1 MVVDSK
7 TSVVNKVMAP
17 AEPTPSNFIRNI
29 VAEDVDA
36 GKHQGR
42 VHTRFPPEPN
52 GYLHIGHAK
61 SICLN
66 FGLAAEFGGRCNLR
80 LDDTNPSKEE
90 IEYVESIREDVRWLG
105 FDWGDREYYA
115 SDYFDRLYQFAVEI
129 IKAGKAYVCDLNSDQ
144 MRQHRGTLTE
154 PGRNSPFRDRSI
166 KENLD
171 LLERMKAGE
180 FPDGA
185 RTLRAKIDMASPN
198 LNLRDPVMYRI
209 LHAAHHRTA
218 GRWCIYPT
226 YDFAHGQS
234 DSIEGITHS
243 ICTLEFEDHRPL
255 YDWFLDQLGIH
266 HPQQIE
272 FARLNLTR
280 TVLSKRK
287 LLQLVEQNH
296 VAGWDDPRMPTL
308 AGLRRRGYTTEAIRT
323 FCERIGVA
331 KRNSTVDIAMLEHCL
346 REDLNKRAA
355 RAMAVLRPIKLV
367 IENYPAGQVEYL
379 EAVNNPEDPSS
390 GTRLVPFSGVIYIEQ
405 DDFRED
411 PPKGFFRL
419 SPGREVRLRYAYII
433 KCTDVVKDPETG
445 EILELR
451 CTYDPETKSGSSQ
464 SNRKVKA
471 TIHWVSAEHAKEAEV
486 RLYDH
491 LFSKEDPDD
500 VPDGANWLTNVN
512 PKSLEVLTDCRVEP
526 ILANAKSGELY
537 QFERLGYFC
546 VDSVDSTELK
556 PVFNRTV
563 TLRDSWANL
572 QKAAKRSK

>member
-1 MVVDSK
+1 MDGKV
-7 TSVVNKVMAP
+7 SVVKDVTAA
-17 AEPTPSNFIRNI
+17 AEGAPSNFIRTI
-29 VAEDVDA
+29 VADDLET
-36 GKHQGR
+36 GKHHGR

-66 FGLAAEFGGRCNLR
+66 FGLATEFGGLCNLR
-80 LDDTNPSKEE
+80 FDDTNPSKED

-115 SDYFDRLYQFAVEI
+115 SDYFDRLYQFAVQI
-129 IKAGKAYVCDLNSDQ
+129 IKAGKAYVCDLSSDQ
-144 MRQHRGTLTE
+144 MREYRGTLTV

-166 KENLD
+166 EENLN
-171 LLERMKAGE
+171 LFERMKAGE

-209 LHAAHHRTA
+209 LHAAHHRTTD
-218 GRWCIYPT
+218 RWCIYPT

-234 DSIEGITHS
+234 DSLEGITHS

-272 FARLNLTR
+272 FARLNLSH

-287 LLQLVEQNH
+287 LLQLVQQNH
-296 VAGWDDPRMPTL
+296 VYGWDDPRMPTL
-308 AGLRRRGYTTEAIRT
+308 AGFRRRGYTAEAIRT

-346 REDLNKRAA
+346 REDLNKRAP
-355 RAMAVLRPIKLV
+355 RAMAVLRPIKVV
-367 IENYPAGQVEYL
+367 IENYPAGEVENL
-379 EAVNNPEDPSS
+379 EAVNNPEDPSI
-390 GTRLVPFSGVIYIEQ
+390 GTRLVPFSRVVYIEQ
-405 DDFRED
+405 DDFREE

-433 KCTDVVKDPETG
+433 KCTNVVKNPETG
-445 EILELR
+445 EICELH
-451 CTYDPETKSGSSQ
+451 CIYDPETKSGSSR

-471 TIHWVSAEHAKEAEV
+471 TIHWVSAAHAKEAEV

-491 LFSKEDPDD
+491 LLSKEDPDD
-500 VPDGANWLTNVN
+500 VPDGVDWLTNVN
-512 PKSLEVLTDCRVEP
+512 PKSLEVLTECRVEP
-526 ILANAKSGELY
+526 ILVNAKSGERY

-546 VDSVDSTELK
+546 VDSVDSTERK

-572 QKAAKRSK
+572 QKAVKRSK